1 MTKHRVAYLH
11 DPEVGQYYYGP
22 SHPMK
27 PHRMQL
33 AHQLI
38 LGYELQNKMMMYKP
52 HKASDKVGPHL
63 HFLFASVQAARPFSS
78 SLGLSSADQHTRF
91 PHSGR
96 MLHLSLPF
104 ARFICPRVQTRGLKL
119 FQRTPR
125 FCIADHPS
133 QLTLHTT
140 TRGFVVGFRE
150 HQIRS
155 TMQRWKKCER
165 LVRVRS
171 GVWRKSLVVLS

>member
-1 MTKHRVAYLH
+1 VTQRALPARCLRRSDSEMAGPVTKHRVAYLH

-63 HFLFASVQAARPFSS
+63 HFLFASVQAARPF
-78 SLGLSSADQHTRF
+78 T
-91 PHSGR
+91 
-96 MLHLSLPF
+96 
-104 ARFICPRVQTRGLKL
+104 L
-119 FQRTPR
+119 FQ
-125 FCIADHPS
+125 A
-133 QLTLHTT
+133 LL
-140 TRGFVVGFRE
+140 G
-150 HQIRS
+150 
-155 TMQRWKKCER
+155 
-165 LVRVRS
+165 
-171 GVWRKSLVVLS
+171 